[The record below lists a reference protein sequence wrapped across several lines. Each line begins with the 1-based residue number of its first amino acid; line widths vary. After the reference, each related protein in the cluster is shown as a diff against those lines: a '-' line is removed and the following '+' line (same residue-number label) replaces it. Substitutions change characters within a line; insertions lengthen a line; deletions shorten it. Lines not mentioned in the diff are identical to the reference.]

1 MEVPPPGRPHG
12 GSAFNSHRVAR
23 NRWSRPGEIDTS
35 RIWRCLV
42 VVCLPLFAPHSLAA
56 REIVIRHFDEQVV
69 INTDGTIEVT
79 ENIEAQFIGSNWHG
93 IYRTIPVEYVTPQGL
108 NYTLSLELLS
118 VTDDAGQPLKYE
130 RSWQGRNVQFKI

>member
-1 MEVPPPGRPHG
+1 
-12 GSAFNSHRVAR
+12 
-23 NRWSRPGEIDTS
+23 
-35 RIWRCLV
+35 
-42 VVCLPLFAPHSLAA
+42 LAA